1 VTAYKIN
8 VVGQQAHLQLFS
20 SRVVKV
26 NRYLVLASALLLAA
40 CVGPTRYHPRTQD
53 GEGYSQV
60 QLKPNQYE
68 VSYTANS
75 LTRRTKVKQFLL
87 YRAAEIAME
96 THHDNYIVLDKDS
109 ELSDLPLSREEP
121 GLRYRHHDFEH
132 HHLWFGKGIS
142 SEEFETST
150 LSFSPTELY
159 TASIMILVYSHAD
172 QSSTTGKPFNARD
185 IIELLGPS
193 VSRPR

>member
-1 VTAYKIN
+1 MHCYIFRM
-8 VVGQQAHLQLFS
+8 L
-20 SRVVKV
+20 KV
-26 NRYLVLASALLLAA
+26 NFFLVLILALWLSACA
-40 CVGPTRYHPRTQD
+40 GPTRYHARTLN

-60 QLKPNQYE
+60 QLDPKQYE

-75 LTRRTKVKQFLL
+75 LTSRTKVKQFLL
-87 YRAAEIAME
+87 YRAAEIALE
-96 THHDNYIVLDKDS
+96 TRHENFIVFDKDS
-109 ELSDLPLSREEP
+109 ELGDLPLSREERGP
-121 GLRYRHHDFEH
+121 RYRHHDFEH

-159 TASIMILVYSHAD
+159 TASIMVLVYSDAD
-172 QSSTTGKPFNARD
+172 QPPITGKPFNAREV
-185 IIELLGPS
+185 IELLGPS

>member
-1 VTAYKIN
+1 MF
-8 VVGQQAHLQLFS
+8 FS
-20 SRVVKV
+20 SQMVKV

-40 CVGPTRYHPRTQD
+40 CVGPTNYHPRTLD

-60 QLKPNQYE
+60 QIKPNQYE

-87 YRAAEIAME
+87 YRAAEIALE
-96 THHDNYIVLDKDS
+96 TRHDNFIVLDKDS
-109 ELSDLPLSREEP
+109 KLGDLSLSREER

-159 TASIMILVYSHAD
+159 AASIMILVYSHAD
-172 QSSTTGKPFNARD
+172 QPPISGKAFNARD
-185 IIELLGPS
+185 VIELLGPS

>member
-1 VTAYKIN
+1 VTTYKIN
-8 VVGQQAHLQLFS
+8 VVGAASTHAFFS
-20 SRVVKV
+20 ARGVKV
-26 NRYLVLASALLLAA
+26 NRYLILALALLLAA
-40 CVGPTRYHPRTQD
+40 CAGPTRYHPRTLD

-87 YRAAEIAME
+87 YRAAEISLE
-96 THHDNYIVLDKDS
+96 THHDNFIVLDQDS
-109 ELSDLPLSREEP
+109 ELSDLPLSREER

-132 HHLWFGKGIS
+132 HHLWFSKGIS

-150 LSFSPTELY
+150 LSFSPAELY

-172 QSSTTGKPFNARD
+172 QPTTTGKPFNARNV
-185 IIELLGPS
+185 IELLGPS

>member
-1 VTAYKIN
+1 MSL
-8 VVGQQAHLQLFS
+8 GRQAHMQFFS
-20 SRVVKV
+20 FRVVKV
-26 NRYLVLASALLLAA
+26 NRYLVLTSALLVAA
-40 CVGPTRYHPRTQD
+40 CAGPTRYHPRTQD
-53 GEGYSQV
+53 GAGYSQV

-68 VSYTANS
+68 VSYTANF

-87 YRAAEIAME
+87 YRAAEIALE
-96 THHDNYIVLDKDS
+96 THHDNFIVLDKDS
-109 ELSDLPLSREEP
+109 ALGDLPASREEQ

-132 HHLWFGKGIS
+132 HHLWFGEGIS

-172 QSSTTGKPFNARD
+172 QPTATGKPFNARNV
-185 IIELLGPS
+185 IELLGPS
-193 VSRPR
+193 VSRPK